1 MWWKTSFGFL
11 IHSHP
16 KNALTIVEYILTC
29 LLVISRS
36 NLQAG
41 RSLVFYWVIAMSF
54 PDFPIHSYLCKAV
67 QWKVMQYN
75 WMQCNGMQCNA
86 MQGNVIRCDLMW
98 CDVMLSHFMS
108 YNVLSLHACMYITI
122 YDIRLSL
129 LQCCPLWTSI
139 VPTNQQRHYVGY
151 ISLCWPKYPFKATI
165 SPILKKK
172 QQLCGWNHQFTGY
185 PTIFGNVN
193 PGWRITPWFMKMR
206 GINMNKPWV
215 ASK

>member
-1 MWWKTSFGFL
+1 MTALGKTGKKKNEGQAMNMCDGKQVLVFL

-75 WMQCNGMQCNA
+75 
-86 MQGNVIRCDLMW
+86 
-98 CDVMLSHFMS
+98 
-108 YNVLSLHACMYITI
+108 
-122 YDIRLSL
+122 
-129 LQCCPLWTSI
+129 
-139 VPTNQQRHYVGY
+139 
-151 ISLCWPKYPFKATI
+151 
-165 SPILKKK
+165 
-172 QQLCGWNHQFTGY
+172 
-185 PTIFGNVN
+185 
-193 PGWRITPWFMKMR
+193 
-206 GINMNKPWV
+206 
-215 ASK
+215 